1 MTEKIEFEILRDR
14 YRRPTVTT
22 CTISVNGSVGIG
34 VSIRSLN
41 DNPVERLG
49 KAKAYG
55 RAKKAL
61 FRRKSTL
68 PIFRAE
74 AFEAIS
80 TTGWNKTNWNKSI
93 YKEL

>member
-1 MTEKIEFEILRDR
+1 MNEKIEFEILRDE
-14 YRRPTVTT
+14 YRRPTVTI
-22 CTISVNGSVGIG
+22 CTMSVNGSIGIG

-41 DNPVERLG
+41 DNPVERVG

-61 FRRKSTL
+61 FRRANTL
-68 PIFRAE
+68 PISRAE

-80 TTGWNKTNWNKSI
+80 SVVDDFAMWNKSI
-93 YKEL
+93 YKEI